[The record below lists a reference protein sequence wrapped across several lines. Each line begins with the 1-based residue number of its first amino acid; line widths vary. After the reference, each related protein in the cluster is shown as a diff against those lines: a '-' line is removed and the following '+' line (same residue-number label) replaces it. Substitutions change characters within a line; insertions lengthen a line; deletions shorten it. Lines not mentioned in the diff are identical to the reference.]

1 MKDWLKQLFVRYW
14 SRRRLLYPALLF
26 FGILFVVELL
36 VWRIKLPTPIG
47 KEYFSLPAATGGS
60 AGYYL
65 VRHSKSKALLVLGA
79 LIATLA
85 ITAYRY
91 SVEIFTDASL
101 GTVLSLVLLCFVG
114 FGALFMELRILMNMG
129 LD

>member
-1 MKDWLKQLFVRYW
+1 MTEWLKQLFARYW

-26 FGILFVVELL
+26 FGILLVVELL
-36 VWRIKLPTPIG
+36 MWRINLPTPIG
-47 KEYFSLPAATGGS
+47 KEYFSLPGATGGS
-60 AGYYL
+60 AGSYL
-65 VRHSKSKALLVLGA
+65 VRRSKSKILLVLGA

-85 ITAYRY
+85 ITIYRH
-91 SVEIFTDASL
+91 SVEVFTDVSL
-101 GTVLSLVLLCFVG
+101 STVLFLVLLCFVG